1 MGKPDESPWPISD
14 RAAPYDKIGEERKP
28 ASDCADREVI
38 VRLRRGR
45 NVASAS
51 LSDSSSS
58 EDSEE
63 VVLRVVEK
71 ESGAVELRDGGLRIN
86 GLLGMEERG

>member
-1 MGKPDESPWPISD
+1 MGKPDESPWPLSD

-63 VVLRVVEK
+63 VMLRLAK
-71 ESGAVELRDGGLRIN
+71 ESGAVELRDGGLRIG
-86 GLLGMEERG
+86 GLLGRGERG

>member
-1 MGKPDESPWPISD
+1 MDKPDESPWPISD
-14 RAAPYDKIGEERKP
+14 REAPYDKIGEERNP
-28 ASDCADREVI
+28 TSDCADRWVI

-45 NVASAS
+45 NVASSS

-63 VVLRVVEK
+63 VILAAK
-71 ESGAVELRDGGLRIN
+71 ESGAVELRTGGLRI
-86 GLLGMEERG
+86 GGRLGRGARG